1 MKLTEKIKEAIST
14 TENFVNLINYCN
26 ETQGSIAL
34 GDIIYASI
42 GFEKAGAIVYLDV
55 NCIFTLNSIK
65 QEAIEQFQFK
75 VGITTPK
82 GYFSTKKMPITVID
96 AESLTEIELTEIM
109 QYFNPLTKENTFDPF
124 YFENNERSKNAAGW
138 AIVASKL
145 QADCR

>member
-14 TENFVNLINYCN
+14 TEDFANLVNYCN
-26 ETQGSIAL
+26 KTQGSFVF
-34 GDIIYASI
+34 GDIIYGSI

-55 NCIFTLNSIK
+55 NCIYTLNGINK
-65 QEAIEQFQFK
+65 EAVKQFQFK
-75 VGITTPK
+75 VGISTPK

-138 AIVASKL
+138 AYVASKL
-145 QADCR
+145 QDDCR